1 MKRYTC
7 IIYASAR
14 EKRRDRKPGTAI
26 IREVPVPG
34 NFWFVLFTLVEAKER
49 AQAAV
54 NTREAHEGEGE
65 QTG

>member
-1 MKRYTC
+1 MFFRRYSNLHL
-7 IIYASAR
+7 III
-14 EKRRDRKPGTAI
+14 PGTAI
-26 IREVPVPG
+26 IREVAVLG

-54 NTREAHEGEGE
+54 DTREAHEGEGE